1 MSFPRYLSPP
11 KQQLEKLQGG
21 ELKYSSPR
29 LLLSHAL
36 FVINFLNLDFHGE
49 SPMMRHWND
58 NKQNILLQVKWKD
71 LLTGQWKGPDILLT
85 IGRGYA
91 CIFPQDAS
99 SPCGFLIVWFDRYRK
114 QPLPPPPPRQT
125 SPSFRVKIADE
136 SPPVAQ
142 MRRLSLR
149 EKPSKRLAPCPHSP
163 PPSYSFYWL
172 WQNSTTLVPGHS
184 RFTEC
189 CID

>member
-1 MSFPRYLSPP
+1 MKHLSFPRYLSPP

-85 IGRGYA
+85 
-91 CIFPQDAS
+91 S
-99 SPCGFLIVWFDRYRK
+99 S
-114 QPLPPPPPRQT
+114 
-125 SPSFRVKIADE
+125 
-136 SPPVAQ
+136 
-142 MRRLSLR
+142 
-149 EKPSKRLAPCPHSP
+149 
-163 PPSYSFYWL
+163 
-172 WQNSTTLVPGHS
+172 
-184 RFTEC
+184 
-189 CID
+189 

>member
-1 MSFPRYLSPP
+1 MKHLSFPRYLSPP

-91 CIFPQDAS
+91 CIFPQDTS
-99 SPCGFLIVWFDRYRK
+99 SPWWIPDHLIRHVP
-114 QPLPPPPPRQT
+114 QAASAPT
-125 SPSFRVKIADE
+125 STKADE
-136 SPPVAQ
+136 PQ
-142 MRRLSLR
+142 L
-149 EKPSKRLAPCPHSP
+149 PSQDS
-163 PPSYSFYWL
+163 
-172 WQNSTTLVPGHS
+172 
-184 RFTEC
+184 
-189 CID
+189 

>member
-21 ELKYSSPR
+21 ELKYSSPHH
-29 LLLSHAL
+29 LLSHAL

-49 SPMMRHWND
+49 LPMMRHWSND
-58 NKQNILLQVKWKD
+58 KQKILPQVKWKD

-99 SPCGFLIVWFDRYRK
+99 SPWWIPDRLIRHVP
-114 QPLPPPPPRQT
+114 QAASAPT
-125 SPSFRVKIADE
+125 STKADE
-136 SPPVAQ
+136 PQ
-142 MRRLSLR
+142 L
-149 EKPSKRLAPCPHSP
+149 PSQDS
-163 PPSYSFYWL
+163 
-172 WQNSTTLVPGHS
+172 
-184 RFTEC
+184 
-189 CID
+189 